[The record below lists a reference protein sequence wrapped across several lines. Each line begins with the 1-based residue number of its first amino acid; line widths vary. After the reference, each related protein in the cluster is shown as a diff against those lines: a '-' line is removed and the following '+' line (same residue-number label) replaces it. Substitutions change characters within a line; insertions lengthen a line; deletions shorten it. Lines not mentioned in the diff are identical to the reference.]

1 MKDLV
6 VGLKINNLTYVER
19 AERPSNHKPNRKAY
33 GLFLCDCGKT
43 KTLRCDH
50 FLSGKQQT
58 CGCFWISESYEF
70 SLRNPKMVECYKSM
84 FARCYNKKNPSFPN
98 YGGRGITVCDRWHN
112 IANFFSDMEALH
124 SDELSLDREDVNG
137 NYNPENCCWR
147 DRSWQQYNQRQQ
159 CKNTSGKTG
168 VSFYKAGCTW
178 EAYIHKDG
186 KKIDLGKYKLFEDAV
201 EAREQAELEYFG
213 RLKGN

>member
-1 MKDLV
+1 
-6 VGLKINNLTYVER
+6 
-19 AERPSNHKPNRKAY
+19 
-33 GLFLCDCGKT
+33 
-43 KTLRCDH
+43 
-50 FLSGKQQT
+50 
-58 CGCFWISESYEF
+58 
-70 SLRNPKMVECYKSM
+70 MVECYKSM

-137 NYNPENCCWR
+137 DYNPENCCWR

-168 VSFYKAGCTW
+168 VSFYKAGCVW